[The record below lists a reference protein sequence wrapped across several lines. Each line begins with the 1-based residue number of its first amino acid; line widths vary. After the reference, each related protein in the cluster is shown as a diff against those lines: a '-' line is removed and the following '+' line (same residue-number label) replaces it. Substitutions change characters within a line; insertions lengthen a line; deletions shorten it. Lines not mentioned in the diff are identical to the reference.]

1 MGDKLSLANVRFS
14 NNRPLDHFD
23 AMRIN
28 PDRSVTWYMNKS
40 GKRIHEKSLENLDQK
55 RGQYNGF
62 MSRATAS
69 KIKRMLKLWM
79 GAITIG
85 LDHAQKT
92 YGNKRRCLYY
102 PRFLTLTLPDK
113 QIESDQEFKRLYLER
128 FIQEI
133 KRGHGV
139 KYYFWKAEP
148 QKNGNIHFHLI
159 LDRFI
164 DKHKIQ
170 KLWCHIIEPYV
181 QRYQERTGSDQLPP
195 ATQIEK
201 IRSFKHLGE
210 YAVKYCLKE
219 NAEGVRAIKG
229 RIWGASRELKDLK
242 SLECYH
248 SEVIRHQIEFEMQ
261 QVQNYHLEYAAQ
273 DEHFTHV
280 VFSKAAWK
288 QMIVARAALTKHMED
303 LYKRLYNGRTL
314 DYEKRVQKHI
324 LSVNYQMHRYNL
336 RNDPVNNVALPVVMP
351 CNFA

>member
-1 MGDKLSLANVRFS
+1 
-14 NNRPLDHFD
+14 
-23 AMRIN
+23 
-28 PDRSVTWYMNKS
+28 
-40 GKRIHEKSLENLDQK
+40 
-55 RGQYNGF
+55 
-62 MSRATAS
+62 
-69 KIKRMLKLWM
+69 
-79 GAITIG
+79 
-85 LDHAQKT
+85 
-92 YGNKRRCLYY
+92 
-102 PRFLTLTLPDK
+102 
-113 QIESDQEFKRLYLER
+113 
-128 FIQEI
+128 
-133 KRGHGV
+133 
-139 KYYFWKAEP
+139 
-148 QKNGNIHFHLI
+148 
-159 LDRFI
+159 
-164 DKHKIQ
+164 
-170 KLWCHIIEPYV
+170 V

-261 QVQNYHLEYAAQ
+261 QVQNYHLE
-273 DEHFTHV
+273 